1 MKFELKNISKVYNK
15 LTASEVTALKDVSLE
30 FGNDDFISIMGVSGS
45 GKSTLLNIIGCLDVP
60 TEGEYFIDDVNI
72 KTLDVNKIRNEVIGF
87 VLQNFGLLPNKS
99 VYENVAYPLLLGKKV
114 KYSDI
119 RANVEIALNR
129 VGMVSFKN
137 RLASQLSGGQRQRV
151 AIARAIVGNPALV
164 LADEPTAALDSLTAK
179 EIMALFNELNEQ
191 GTAIIIVTHDP
202 AVAKIC
208 HKKLYISD
216 GCIQEAAV

>member
-60 TEGEYFIDDVNI
+60 TEGNYFIDDVNI
-72 KTLDVNKIRNEVIGF
+72 TTLDVNKIRNEVIGF

-119 RANVEIALNR
+119 MANVEIALNR

-216 GCIQEAAV
+216 GCIREVTV